1 MAAVTAALIKELRDR
16 TGAGMGDC
24 KKALDAVAG
33 DIDKAIEKLRTDGSV
48 KADKKAGRTAAEG
61 IIAVAQNDSAIALV
75 EVNSETDFVAKGED
89 FRGLAKAAAEAA
101 LAHRPADAAALGAL
115 KVGEQTLEDRRREL
129 VGKIGENLT
138 IRRVAIVEAAGGPLV
153 VYIHPGDKIAVALS
167 MKAGDVGLA
176 KDLAMHAAA
185 MAPRHVDAA
194 AVPADVLATEKRII
208 EATVAKENEE
218 AAAEGKPAKSPEIQA
233 KQVEGKLRKFV
244 SEITL
249 LGQAFVKNEAYGMKS
264 DDAIEKVL
272 KAKGSSVAHFAR
284 FAVGEGIEKKQGD
297 FASEVDAL
305 VKG

>member
-24 KKALDAVAG
+24 KKALEAVGG
-33 DIDKAIEKLRTDGSV
+33 DIDKAIEKLRTDGAV

-61 IIAVAQNDSAIALV
+61 IIAVAQNDSAVALV

-89 FRGLAKAAAEAA
+89 FRALAKAAAEAA
-101 LAHRPADAAALGAL
+101 LVHRPANAEALGAL
-115 KVGEQTLEDRRREL
+115 KVGSQTLDERRREL

-153 VYIHPGDKIAVALS
+153 TYVHPGDKIAVALS
-167 MKAGDVGLA
+167 MTSGDAQLA
-176 KDLAMHAAA
+176 RDLAMHAAA

-194 AVPADVLATEKRII
+194 GVPADVLATEKRII
-208 EATVAKENEE
+208 EATVAEEN
-218 AAAEGKPAKSPEIQA
+218 AKAVAEGKPAKSADIQA

-284 FAVGEGIEKKQGD
+284 LAVGEGIEKKGGD
-297 FASEVDAL
+297 FASEVDAII
-305 VKG
+305 KG